1 MLRKRVLDLERLRRV
16 PRQFSWIDQRLVREH
31 YLQRCDAHALALYLF
46 LITVGDHQGLSYYA
60 DATLCR
66 SLSMDDARLHQA
78 RRCLIQAQLIAYE
91 APLYQVL
98 SLEPPAAVRSG
109 EGMQSMDSSLARLQ
123 TRLGARRTPASRQ
136 PGT

>member
-1 MLRKRVLDLERLRRV
+1 MLRKRVLDPKRLRRV

-31 YLQRCDAHALALYLF
+31 YLQRCDAHALALYLV
-46 LITVGDHQGLSYYA
+46 LITVGDRQGLSYYA

-66 SLSMDDARLHQA
+66 ALSMDEPRLRQA
-78 RRCLIQAQLIAYE
+78 RRCLIDAQLIAYA

-98 SLEPPAAVRSG
+98 SLDPPAAMRSG
-109 EGMQSMDSSLARLQ
+109 GMQSMGSSLAQLQ
-123 TRLGARRTPASRQ
+123 TQLGARKASAPRE